1 MKIVKLLEEAVIER
15 FKKNAIVDGIKSEI
29 TKTIE
34 KKIFEKYR
42 SISVFSN
49 NLEYK
54 LIGVETT
61 IDDYYNRIQIESIYV
76 YLKYICVS
84 KLPKE
89 KDERVKEAIKKYNEN
104 KSFPENKYKIAL
116 WGSVFYILTIS
127 EAINNDIKLNL
138 NVEIE

>member
-1 MKIVKLLEEAVIER
+1 MEIVKLLEESVIER

-29 TKTIE
+29 IKTIE
-34 KKIFEKYR
+34 KKIFDKYS

-54 LIGVETT
+54 LIGVDAI
-61 IDDYYNRIQIESIYV
+61 IDDYYSKIQIERIYI
-76 YLKYICVS
+76 YLKYVCVS

-89 KDERVKEAIKKYNEN
+89 KDERVKEAIKKYKEN
-104 KSFPENKYKIAL
+104 KSFPENTYKIAL